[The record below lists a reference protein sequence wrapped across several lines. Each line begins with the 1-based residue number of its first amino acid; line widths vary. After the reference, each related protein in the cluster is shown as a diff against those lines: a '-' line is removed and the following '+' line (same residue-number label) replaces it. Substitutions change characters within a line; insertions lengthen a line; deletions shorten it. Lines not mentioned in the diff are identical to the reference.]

1 MTPLTKKQT
10 KQLRTLAN
18 SLDPILIIG
27 KNGLTDAA
35 AAQAEDALDRRE
47 LIKVAVLESAPA
59 GAKELAPQLAE
70 RLEAAVV
77 QVIGGRVVLYRRTRR
92 DDVTPLALV
101 RE

>member
-1 MTPLTKKQT
+1 MTTLTKKQT
-10 KQLRTLAN
+10 KQLRALAN

-77 QVIGGRVVLYRRTRR
+77 QVIGGRVILYRRTRR

-101 RE
+101 RN

>member
-10 KQLRTLAN
+10 KQLRALAN